1 MAGLVKK
8 VWAFAVGGVLMLGAG
23 LAVLLWV
30 SRTQALSQAG
40 LEVENRSLAYA
51 KTMDMKVERILTG
64 LGVLQKELE
73 DSLKN
78 GGSIRAENVKGLME
92 KVNSKGQGGSLRM
105 RVVDR
110 NGGILLGEGSDRLP
124 RVNYADR
131 EYFQTLKSAPSSPA
145 VMSKLLKGRVAKG
158 ATLVFA
164 VAYRDAEGK
173 FSGIIIAAVEQETMI
188 EVARP
193 YKLRE
198 MDAVALHE
206 AKDGDLLARVPS
218 PPKGYKMAGVEG
230 VGTSADPKMLSKGC
244 KGKAVRHPGNDGV
257 DRIVACHSIG
267 EERMYAIVG
276 VSEAEALSGW
286 RQQLVVS
293 IGIWLLFIMSS
304 LSGVKLL
311 IRWNKKMVSASEQVK
326 MLNESLEAQV
336 EVRTADLEDAL
347 NRLRHGQDE
356 LAHAERLASLGG
368 MVASVAHELNTP
380 LGNALLTASALRQES
395 IKLTQKMSED
405 KVKKTEVLGLAWKV
419 AEMSNLIEES
429 VEKAADLVQAFKQVA
444 VDQTSQRRREFD
456 LRGSVLTSV
465 KAMEPMIKRSVG
477 QVEVKVI
484 MPEGLVCDSYPGAVA
499 QILNNLIQ
507 NALKH
512 GFAKLGKDG
521 VGEISI
527 EGKSLQGEKGLE
539 AVVVFTDNGAGVG
552 QESVP
557 KLFDAF
563 FTTKANEGGSG
574 LGLSV
579 SRELAR
585 KALGG
590 ELSYEHVEQGAR
602 FVLRFPVKASGVGK
616 E

>member
-1 MAGLVKK
+1 
-8 VWAFAVGGVLMLGAG
+8 MLGAG